1 MLAPPNPPW
10 PWMHSLEAWMRMCAD
25 LTEAP
30 IEGSVLMNAL
40 KLALHWK
47 HGCVCVYSLLQ
58 PLTKT
63 HVVFLKIYFVGV
75 QKPKKTH
82 QHKEH
87 KKKHLLVLNQ
97 KVSSKFWCFAF

>member
-47 HGCVCVYSLLQ
+47 HGCVCVC
-58 PLTKT
+58 T
-63 HVVFLKIYFVGV
+63 VFFN
-75 QKPKKTH
+75 H
-82 QHKEH
+82 
-87 KKKHLLVLNQ
+87 
-97 KVSSKFWCFAF
+97 